1 MFWFRTDELPK
12 SGPGGDREEIEG
24 LRMITIAVKNAS
36 GQETGQTYSF
46 EPSELIRL
54 AENQSYEQ
62 AVEAHKQLLHD
73 AVVMYQANERQGT
86 MKTKSRAEVGNARMG
101 TKRSPIRRGGG
112 HCFQKL
118 PRDFSYRMPRKA
130 LQAATRYAL
139 LSKFKDHQVVVLDE
153 LALTAPKTKVI
164 AGLLKALGVEGQSCI
179 LATDQHD
186 AVVWQSSRNIPQ
198 LAVSP
203 AAELN
208 AYKLLA
214 PKHLI
219 VTKAAL
225 DKVRALAKPAAAAA
239 Q

>member
-1 MFWFRTDELPK
+1 MASLPVYDK
-12 SGPGGDREEIEG
+12 TGKEVGKYEIDPAD
-24 LRMITIAVKNAS
+24 IAAS
-36 GQETGQTYSF
+36 
-46 EPSELIRL
+46 I
-54 AENQSYEQ
+54 N
-62 AVEAHKQLLHD
+62 KQLLHD
-73 AVVMYQANERQGT
+73 VVVMYQANERQGT
-86 MKTKSRAEVGNARMG
+86 MKTKSRAEVAGSKKKMFKQKGTGNARMG